1 MAITNSLRKVLIFVP
16 DPDAI
21 LLNFDKISLLK
32 STTGTSGDYTEIL
45 KSIATAATLK
55 GTKSEGFPN
64 LAGKDFKFEVDG
76 TEYSMTFATAY
87 TAAEAAA
94 EIVLATGQIANDDG
108 GKVRIT
114 SSSTGLLSTVEI
126 HESTE
131 GGVELGFYLG
141 AHDIGEDPWIT
152 VVSGTKLYVLDDPHG
167 DDSYWYKTEYVNS
180 TTLVRSDESAPFQAR
195 PLGALPPS
203 DLIYGVGYLADTEGN
218 PAVDK
223 MVVLYNRYVPTVVSG
238 VLIDGPET
246 RIYRS
251 DSLGLVAIPLVHGS
265 KVSVGIEGTKLRRD
279 IDVPD
284 TGDSFDLF
292 DQSLLDDRLG
302 IAYYPIVDAERT
314 TL

>member
-1 MAITNSLRKVLIFVP
+1 MAITSEQHKALIFVP

-21 LLNFDKISLLK
+21 LVDYDKISVFK
-32 STTGTSGDYTEIL
+32 STTGTSGEYTEITKDL
-45 KSIATAATLK
+45 ATAATFK
-55 GTKSEGFPN
+55 GTKSEGFS
-64 LAGKDFKFEVDG
+64 LAGKDFKFKVDG

-87 TAAEAAA
+87 TALEAAA

-114 SSSTGLLSTVEI
+114 SSSAGLLSTVEI

-141 AHDIGEDPWIT
+141 AYDIGEDLWID
-152 VVSGTKLYVLDDPHG
+152 VVSGTRLYILTDPHS
-167 DDSYWYKTEYVNS
+167 DNAYWYRTEYVNS
-180 TTLVRSDESAPFQAR
+180 TTLVRSEPSAPFLAR

-203 DLIYGVGYLADTEGN
+203 AMIYGVGYLADTKGS
-218 PAVDK
+218 PAVDR

-238 VLIDGPET
+238 VLIDGPE
-246 RIYRS
+246 IEVYRS
-251 DSLGLVAIPLVHGS
+251 DELGLVTIPLVHGT

-284 TGDSFDLF
+284 SGDSFDLF
-292 DQSLLDDRLG
+292 DQTLLDDRLG
-302 IAYYPIVDAERT
+302 IAYYPIVDGERT